1 MADLSMSESTSLG
14 SNIGGGIG
22 DLIGYF
28 LSMGD
33 REKARE
39 LIDQATAM
47 YAGLDPNV
55 RVDTEGVVRQG
66 GTEFDKAQLD
76 PAVRGRQLAALDQLQ
91 GIWSAGGLDP
101 IARAQM
107 AEARAETESTAT
119 ALNNSI
125 MQDAAQRGMA
135 DSGTALAARRS
146 NAQAAANRG
155 SLAHTRAAAAGQ
167 QRSMDALD
175 AYLGG
180 AGQVRGQDEAWA
192 AGRASSQDAINRFN
206 AANEQA
212 VSGRNIDRSM
222 EGQQATFSQ
231 GFQKAS
237 GVGSA
242 AGAYQGMADDTQK
255 RAHNIGKGI
264 GGGIGAAVPVLSDER
279 FKADVV
285 REAEE
290 ALPGVPFATWEW
302 PDQPGV
308 RHRGVIAQDLER
320 VAPEHVFTRGDG
332 VKFVDY
338 SFLGGEA

>member
-1 MADLSMSESTSLG
+1 
-14 SNIGGGIG
+14 
-22 DLIGYF
+22 
-28 LSMGD
+28 
-33 REKARE
+33 
-39 LIDQATAM
+39 
-47 YAGLDPNV
+47 
-55 RVDTEGVVRQG
+55 
-66 GTEFDKAQLD
+66 
-76 PAVRGRQLAALDQLQ
+76 
-91 GIWSAGGLDP
+91 
-101 IARAQM
+101 
-107 AEARAETESTAT
+107 
-119 ALNNSI
+119 
-125 MQDAAQRGMA
+125 
-135 DSGTALAARRS
+135 
-146 NAQAAANRG
+146 
-155 SLAHTRAAAAGQ
+155 
-167 QRSMDALD
+167 MDALD

-332 VKFVDY
+332 VKFADY
-338 SFLGGEA
+338 SFLGGEALAVGGNLADPLTRRFLRLQFEGSPDFEDFLSAVVRAEPPPPAPGPADVAGVQVRPHVETPEERQARRSTEVMDFAERGGDLTPFQTPSRTAEETAARETGGVLRGAAASGAGNGGKAKAMLSQMAPGSAPAPTPEGEALYQELQAAAAAHRGA